1 MELTNWCVDNNK
13 NKHSLIKKLEVWS
26 LSITFINI
34 LIYKIYALKV
44 VMPCIFYESNDKWVW
59 LRLNLNTCLKF
70 PRSCI
75 KALDGCFAYEKWVIG
90 FGVKFWIQY
99 MSHVQYIIFFNKFKT
114 RDCIEFDY
122 SWKIKNWLYLIGQY
136 NHVFEFNWE
145 T

>member
-13 NKHSLIKKLEVWS
+13 NKHSLIKKLKVWS

-90 FGVKFWIQY
+90 FGVKFKYNICLMCNTLY
-99 MSHVQYIIFFNKFKT
+99 SSIKLKHVIVLNLIIHGK
-114 RDCIEFDY
+114 
-122 SWKIKNWLYLIGQY
+122 
-136 NHVFEFNWE
+136 
-145 T
+145 